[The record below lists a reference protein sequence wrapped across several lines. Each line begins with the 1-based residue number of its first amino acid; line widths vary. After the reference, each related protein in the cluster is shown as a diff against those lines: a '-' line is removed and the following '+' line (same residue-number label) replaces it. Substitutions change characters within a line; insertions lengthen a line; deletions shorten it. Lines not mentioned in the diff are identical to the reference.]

1 MRERS
6 KRKTSVFNQKTM
18 FLGYAHSSCSNFK
31 NKFIVSEIP
40 AEITPPSIDTTP
52 LETEKLSYLKW
63 GILGVLMMSTGWMI
77 GDMLFSK
84 PSIAPIVPQKGAYT
98 MTYQDLSFDIYTVP
112 MSQNSLKL
120 FCTDAQKVPFRDV
133 KTLRGYVENAH
144 QKLVFA
150 MNAGMYTLE
159 NLPKGL
165 YIEQKQTL
173 VPLDTADKGFGNFY
187 LQPNGVFAFD
197 DTSAVILA
205 TNTFKQQSKNYN
217 YATQSGPLL
226 VTNGVANPVF
236 TPDSKS
242 LYIRNGVGITRSGK
256 IIFAISN
263 QPVNFYVFADLFK
276 TQLHCP
282 NALFLDGA
290 ISKMYAPDI
299 NRFDTD
305 GNLGPFVVLL
315 K

>member
-1 MRERS
+1 
-6 KRKTSVFNQKTM
+6 
-18 FLGYAHSSCSNFK
+18 
-31 NKFIVSEIP
+31 VSELP
-40 AEITPPSIDTTP
+40 SEITPPSIDNTP
-52 LETEKLSYLKW
+52 LETGKPAYAKW
-63 GILGVLMMSTGWMI
+63 IFIGILMMGIGWMI
-77 GDMLFSK
+77 GDMLFPAPK
-84 PSIAPIVPQKGAYT
+84 IAPMVIPQKGAYPL
-98 MTYQDLSFDIYTVP
+98 TYQDYSFDIYNVP
-112 MSQNSLKL
+112 VSQNGLKL

-133 KTLRGYVENAH
+133 KTLRGYVENGH

-150 MNAGMYTLE
+150 MNAGMYTPE

-165 YIEQKQTL
+165 YIEQKQTF
-173 VPLDTADKGFGNFY
+173 VPLDTADKGYGNFY
-187 LQPNGVFAFD
+187 LQPNGIFAFD
-197 DTSAVILA
+197 DTSAAILA
-205 TNTFKQQSKNYN
+205 TNTFKQQSKNYT

-226 VTNGVANPVF
+226 VINGVINPVF

-242 LYIRNGVGITRSGK
+242 FYIRNGVGITQSGK
-256 IIFAISN
+256 IVFAISN

-290 ISKMYAPDI
+290 ISKMYAPEI
-299 NRFDTD
+299 NRFDVD

>member
-1 MRERS
+1 
-6 KRKTSVFNQKTM
+6 
-18 FLGYAHSSCSNFK
+18 
-31 NKFIVSEIP
+31 VSELP
-40 AEITPPSIDTTP
+40 SEITNAIEPTSLVD
-52 LETEKLSYLKW
+52 EKPVYLKW
-63 GILGVLMMSTGWMI
+63 VLIGILMMGIGWMI
-77 GDMLFSK
+77 GDMLFPAPK
-84 PSIAPIVPQKGAYT
+84 IASAIIPQKGGYT
-98 MTYQDLSFDIYTVP
+98 LTYQDHSFDIYNVP
-112 MSQNSLKL
+112 MSQNGLQL

-133 KTLRGYVENAH
+133 KTLRGYVENAAH
-144 QKLVFA
+144 QKLIFA
-150 MNAGMYTLE
+150 MNAGMYTPE

-197 DTSAVILA
+197 DTSAVILE
-205 TNTFKQQSKNYN
+205 TNTFKQQVKNYT

-226 VTNGVANPVF
+226 VVNGVINPVF

-242 LYIRNGVGITRSGK
+242 LYIRNGVGITQSGK
-256 IIFAISN
+256 IVFAISN

-290 ISKMYAPDI
+290 ISKMYAPEI
-299 NRFDTD
+299 NRFETD

>member
-1 MRERS
+1 
-6 KRKTSVFNQKTM
+6 
-18 FLGYAHSSCSNFK
+18 
-31 NKFIVSEIP
+31 VSELP
-40 AEITPPSIDTTP
+40 SEITNTVEPTP
-52 LETEKLSYLKW
+52 LVEEKPAYLKW
-63 GILGVLMMSTGWMI
+63 ILIGILMMGIGWMI
-77 GDMLFSK
+77 GDMLFPAPK
-84 PSIAPIVPQKGAYT
+84 MPSTVIPQKGAYT
-98 MTYQDLSFDIYTVP
+98 LTYQDHSFDIYTIP
-112 MSQNSLKL
+112 MSQNGLKL

-150 MNAGMYTLE
+150 MNAGMYTPE

-197 DTSAVILA
+197 DTSAVILE
-205 TNTFKQQSKNYN
+205 TNAFKQPSKNYTF
-217 YATQSGPLL
+217 ATQSGPLL
-226 VTNGVANPVF
+226 VVNGIVNPVF
-236 TPDSKS
+236 TQDSKS
-242 LYIRNGVGITRSGK
+242 LFIRNGVGITQSGK

-290 ISKMYAPDI
+290 ISKMYAPEI
-299 NRFDTD
+299 NRFEMD

-315 K
+315 KTH